1 MLSKKR
7 NSFTSRKL
15 ISCCPDR
22 FGCCVID
29 YVKSGSEFS
38 LKEINLVQKCSILDQ
53 KCQFSSNF
61 VSNKK
66 MFNLKPQ
73 MIHLILSLRPW
84 HQSEVALPHHHLDHW
99 QALRHSKTIKIIN
112 MPNWTW
118 DYWNPELERILNRND
133 FQLRLIIFVEIHF
146 GLGGLACAIGNDWLE
161 NDTLQ
166 KCLGQILVVKK
177 LEQIRW

>member
-1 MLSKKR
+1 
-7 NSFTSRKL
+7 
-15 ISCCPDR
+15 
-22 FGCCVID
+22 
-29 YVKSGSEFS
+29 
-38 LKEINLVQKCSILDQ
+38 
-53 KCQFSSNF
+53 
-61 VSNKK
+61 

-146 GLGGLACAIGNDWLE
+146 GLGGLACAIADMQWLSGNDSLARKWY
-161 NDTLQ
+161 TLL
-166 KCLGQILVVKK
+166 KCLDRDRNKTGATKMVKRTCSGAQCSTHPK
-177 LEQIRW
+177 TRLIFLTRKQPVY